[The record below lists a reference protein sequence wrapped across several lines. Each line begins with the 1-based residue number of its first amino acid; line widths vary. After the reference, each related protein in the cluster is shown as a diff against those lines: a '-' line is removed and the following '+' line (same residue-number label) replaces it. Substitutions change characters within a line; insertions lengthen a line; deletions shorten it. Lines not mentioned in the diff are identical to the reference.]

1 VHFIDKFLV
10 TVKFHSGY
18 FGYFLGHE
26 APPEAKWQTWA
37 ATKMCYIQDLNMG
50 PKMRAI
56 NSLQQGFSLIFE
68 TGEE

>member
-1 VHFIDKFLV
+1 MWN
-10 TVKFHSGY
+10 Y
-18 FGYFLGHE
+18 
-26 APPEAKWQTWA
+26 P